1 MVKNFQPISGR
12 HVSILTESHR
22 LVSTVCFSLLIIHLL
37 SQREGERA
45 SEKRA
50 MVSSSLSP
58 LSHSQFSSTN
68 FNICETPTCRQR
80 KTQIGCA
87 VKPTISGSSSSSSP
101 SSSLPFCRVL
111 QKSLPLAASAVLLW
125 SSPEEN
131 QKKYAEADAR
141 FKSSPLLKE
150 FLERSKINKEKNR
163 KETQDKYCIR
173 GAEWGVGD
181 CSAEAMSPEDKEK
194 FISELKEKAGVK

>member
-1 MVKNFQPISGR
+1 
-12 HVSILTESHR
+12 
-22 LVSTVCFSLLIIHLL
+22 
-37 SQREGERA
+37 
-45 SEKRA
+45 

-68 FNICETPTCRQR
+68 FIRATPTNSQR

-87 VKPTISGSSSSSSP
+87 VKPTISGSSSSSS
-101 SSSLPFCRVL
+101 SSYSFPFCRVL
-111 QKSLPLAASAVLLW
+111 HKSLPLAASVVLLW
-125 SSPEEN
+125 SSPAKAGFLSGSTGIESVPGPKLPEIDFLNRFNEAN

-150 FLERSKINKEKNR
+150 FLERSKTNKEKNR
-163 KETQDKYCIR
+163 QEIQDKYCIR

-181 CSAEAMSPEDKEK
+181 CSAEGMSPEDKDK
-194 FISELKEKAGVK
+194 FIAELKEKAGVK